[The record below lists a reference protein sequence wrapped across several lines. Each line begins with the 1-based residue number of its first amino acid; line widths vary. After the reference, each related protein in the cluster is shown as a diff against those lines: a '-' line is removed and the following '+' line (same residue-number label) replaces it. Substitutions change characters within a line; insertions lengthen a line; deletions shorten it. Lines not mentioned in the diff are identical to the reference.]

1 MFILGIQIYPPYY
14 FYIKIIFD
22 KVIQSLVED
31 ILIDARIA
39 LSALVYNKDNL

>member
-1 MFILGIQIYPPYY
+1 MFILGIQIYAPY